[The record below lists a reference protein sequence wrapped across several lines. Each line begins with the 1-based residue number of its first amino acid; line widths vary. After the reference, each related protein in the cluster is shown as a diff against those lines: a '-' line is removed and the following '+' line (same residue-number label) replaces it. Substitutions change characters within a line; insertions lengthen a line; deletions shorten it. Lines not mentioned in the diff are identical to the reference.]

1 MVKSCGVGI
10 LPARLIQIKCTTA
23 YHPNMNLSQ
32 KIFKIKNH
40 EFYIFNII
48 IPLIFII
55 FTLIIMPIDQVFMF
69 DSDEGIALIQANI
82 YDQNII
88 NNSPQIWSDQPPL
101 FPIIISK
108 SLDFF
113 GDQISNARILIL
125 LFSTLLIWSF
135 SHILRLSVGKLTAI
149 ITIILLIISIN
160 FLRLSVSVMQC
171 IPCLSL
177 GMLSIYLLILYT
189 KNVQIYWIIL
199 SGIIFALSLQ
209 IKMIMIFL
217 IPVMIIYFL
226 TTSYKISLN
235 NITNINIVNILKSPI
250 SIWLLSISTAFIIV
264 SFITQS
270 LNIEKILFFHI
281 SSNLKYS
288 FSKHNSFQ
296 DVIYIY
302 LQNFDALLLSLLG
315 LKYQN
320 LKINLPLDNKIIDNK
335 PEQHIYKIPLF
346 WLIIIT
352 FVFLNHKPIWY
363 HYIILVS
370 VPLTWLGAYGIRGI
384 LVKFSQNNHTNK
396 IFNLKQIQISKFA
409 VFTIFL
415 TLLVIPIKLGVI
427 QWENYNFVQKSQ
439 LKFANLERII
449 TYKNQSKWLFTD
461 VGMYGFYSQINIP
474 PELTVISMKR
484 LNSGTINSEFLF
496 KVLEKYQP
504 EQILINRFFSIF
516 DLIKPYVDK
525 NYQEIYVDE
534 STKHYLRNNIQ
545 KLNQNK

>member
-1 MVKSCGVGI
+1 
-10 LPARLIQIKCTTA
+10 
-23 YHPNMNLSQ
+23 
-32 KIFKIKNH
+32 
-40 EFYIFNII
+40 
-48 IPLIFII
+48 
-55 FTLIIMPIDQVFMF
+55 MPIDQVFMF